1 MDVESAATEGRCH
14 TLPRTTRSLNVTV
27 LMGGPSAE
35 RAVSILSGDAVADA
49 LESLGHRV
57 RRADVG
63 PTNCAAL
70 DAADVEVAFI
80 ALHGDFGESG
90 QVQQLCQQRGLPYI
104 GSDARAS
111 QLAIQ
116 KAAAKQAFRRA
127 GLDTPDWMVIEEF
140 HRPAPVSRWLAEL
153 PPPVVLKPVDG
164 GSSLDI
170 TIARDH
176 ATRDRALERL
186 LDRYSRAMV
195 ERYVEGRELTVGI
208 LGSDVLPVLEIVPP
222 GEFYDYEAKYSDCGT
237 QYLFDHD
244 LDQAAQQELSD
255 AAWRAHQALGCRDLS
270 RVDFI
275 LDGDG
280 RAQVLEINTIPGFTS
295 HSLLPMAAARVGV
308 SFERMADA
316 LLAMA
321 MRRHRLAPEG

>member
-90 QVQQLCQQRGLPYI
+90 QVQQLGQQRGLPYI
-104 GSDARAS
+104 GSDSRAS

-140 HRPAPVSRWLAEL
+140 HRPAPVSR
-153 PPPVVLKPVDG
+153 
-164 GSSLDI
+164 
-170 TIARDH
+170 
-176 ATRDRALERL
+176 
-186 LDRYSRAMV
+186 
-195 ERYVEGRELTVGI
+195 
-208 LGSDVLPVLEIVPP
+208 
-222 GEFYDYEAKYSDCGT
+222 
-237 QYLFDHD
+237 
-244 LDQAAQQELSD
+244 
-255 AAWRAHQALGCRDLS
+255 
-270 RVDFI
+270 
-275 LDGDG
+275 
-280 RAQVLEINTIPGFTS
+280 
-295 HSLLPMAAARVGV
+295 
-308 SFERMADA
+308 
-316 LLAMA
+316 
-321 MRRHRLAPEG
+321 